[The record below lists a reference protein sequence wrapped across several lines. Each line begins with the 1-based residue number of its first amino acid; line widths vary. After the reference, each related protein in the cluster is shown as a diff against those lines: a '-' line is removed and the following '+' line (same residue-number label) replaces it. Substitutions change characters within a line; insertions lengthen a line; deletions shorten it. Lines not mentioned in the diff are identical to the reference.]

1 MSILNDLSKDMV
13 IFISGTPCT
22 GKTTVASELNDYLSN
37 NGFNSKFI
45 KINDFALENNL
56 VLGEDPDKFYKV
68 IDIDKLND
76 CLNKEI
82 KTFLGNRNQNDDIII
97 KQNDDININQSN
109 DINIDINQNNMNI
122 NQNKISI
129 LIVEGHLSHLCEGAD
144 KMIVLR
150 LNPSILRGRL
160 EERNYTESK
169 IQENLEAEALAVCSA
184 EAYDIYGEKTNEIDV
199 SDKSIEEIRDL
210 ILSIVSDNSVCPI
223 GSIDFMEWFLN

>member
-37 NGFNSKFI
+37 NGVNSKFI

-210 ILSIVSDNSVCPI
+210 ILSIVSDNSDCPI

>member
-1 MSILNDLSKDMV
+1 MIISLNDISEDTV

-22 GKTTVASELNDYLSN
+22 GKTTVAIELNDYLSD
-37 NGFNSKFI
+37 NGFNSKLI
-45 KINDFALENNL
+45 KINDFAIENDL

-76 CLNKEI
+76 CLNGELNNFLSTDNNGSI
-82 KTFLGNRNQNDDIII
+82 KV
-97 KQNDDININQSN
+97 
-109 DINIDINQNNMNI
+109 
-122 NQNKISI
+122 

-150 LNPSILRGRL
+150 LNPDILQIRL

-184 EAYDIYGEKTNEIDV
+184 EAYDIYEDKTNEIDA
-199 SDKSIEEIRDL
+199 SDKSVDEIRDL
-210 ILSIVSDNSVCPI
+210 IIDIASDKLESPV
-223 GSIDFMEWFLN
+223 GSIDFMEWFLK